1 MTARPPSGEPG
12 RRVPGARKARQKVA
26 GGRQPAAGP
35 RVPAYVTAQSA
46 LPGGGVGA
54 FPSLSALGRDDAVT
68 ALFRLHHR
76 RLVGLARLLVGDL
89 ASAEDVVQDAFV
101 ALYRRWRWLQDKEA
115 AAGYLDQSVVNSA
128 RSLLRRRAVRARL
141 RLVPQ
146 PEATASAETQ
156 VVADDE
162 HRRVV
167 AALDAL
173 SDRQREVVVLR
184 YFLDYTEAEIAQ
196 ALGISRGSVKQHA
209 SRGLAALARAEGRS

>member
-1 MTARPPSGEPG
+1 
-12 RRVPGARKARQKVA
+12 
-26 GGRQPAAGP
+26 
-35 RVPAYVTAQSA
+35 VTAQST
-46 LPGGGVGA
+46 LPGGGLGA
-54 FPSLSALGRDDAVT
+54 FPSLSALGRDDAVA

-115 AAGYLDQSVVNSA
+115 AAGYLDQTVLNRA

-141 RLVPQ
+141 RMVPQ

-184 YFLDYTEAEIAQ
+184 YFLDYSEAQIAE